1 MNGNVS
7 VCLIGMMGAG
17 KSTVGPLLAEQLE
30 RPFIDMDSRIA
41 TGEGM
46 SISDIFKGPGEDYF
60 RELERNLL
68 PQILGENVIACGG
81 GILARPVCRTIL
93 GGQSTIYLRATIAT
107 LEARLQ
113 GGGTRPLLPA
123 DRLLPD
129 HLRQLL
135 DQRRPYYEIAARWI
149 VDVDDLSPAEVV
161 EMMVSKIKRGSP

>member
-1 MNGNVS
+1 
-7 VCLIGMMGAG
+7 MMGTG
-17 KSTVGPLLAEQLE
+17 KSTVGPLLAEQLG
-30 RPFIDMDSRIA
+30 RPFIDMDSRIE

-46 SISDIFKGPGEDYF
+46 SINEIFKGSGESYF

-81 GILARPVCRTIL
+81 GILAQPVCRTIL
-93 GGQSTIYLRATIAT
+93 GRQATIYLRATIAT

-123 DRLLPD
+123 DGLMPD

-149 VDVDDLSPAEVV
+149 VDIDDLSPAEVV
-161 EMMVSKIKRGSP
+161 EMMVSKIKGDAP